1 MVQEG
6 FATQEQPLGCRMEFI
21 GGRSVIEKTNAEDAK
36 VSLRAQKGA
45 IAVFAFSFAVFALD
59 FVGFF

>member
-1 MVQEG
+1 
-6 FATQEQPLGCRMEFI
+6 MEFI